1 MGWRYVWLA
10 NGALVFVMSILRIT
24 VIRLKETPKFLV
36 SEGRDE
42 QLVNVL
48 QGIARKYN
56 RTCSLTLEK
65 LETCNAL
72 QEQTGPSATASSKSK
87 FSPAAIGKHFRGL
100 FETKKIGLSTSLIWF
115 SWLLIGLAYPL
126 FNVFLPVYLES
137 RGAKFNAGSPSQT
150 WRNYTIVNAC
160 GIFGPLLAGAMCNSG
175 WFWGRRG
182 TMIMGALVTMVF
194 FFSYTQV
201 RSQAQNLAFT
211 CSISFCLVCYAR
223 PQPKQANVERI
234 FIMPLYMPTPR
245 RFYLRHIVEQAMESP
260 LG

>member
-1 MGWRYVWLA
+1 MGWRYVWFA
-10 NGALVFVMSILRIT
+10 NGALVLVMSILRLT

-36 SEGRDE
+36 GEGRDE

-48 QGIARKYN
+48 QGIAQKYN
-56 RTCSLTLEK
+56 RTCSLTLER
-65 LETCNAL
+65 LEACNAL
-72 QEQTGPSATASSKSK
+72 QDQTKLASARSKSK
-87 FSPAAIGKHFRGL
+87 FSLAIIGGHIRGL
-100 FETKKIGLSTSLIWF
+100 FETKKIGLSTTLIWF

-137 RGAKFNAGSPSQT
+137 RGAKFDDGSPSQT

-182 TMIMGALVTMVF
+182 TMIIGALITMVF

-211 CSISFCLVCYAR
+211 CSISFCLVSHG
-223 PQPKQANVERI
+223 NVQNRSN
-234 FIMPLYMPTPR
+234 
-245 RFYLRHIVEQAMESP
+245 V
-260 LG
+260 

>member
-10 NGALVFVMSILRIT
+10 NGSLVLVMSLLRIT

-36 SEGRDE
+36 GEGRDE
-42 QLVNVL
+42 QLVDVL
-48 QGIARKYN
+48 QGIAQKYN
-56 RTCSLTLEK
+56 RQCNLTLEK
-65 LETCNAL
+65 LEACNAL
-72 QEQTGPSATASSKSK
+72 QDQTRLSATPRSKSK
-87 FSPAAIGKHFRGL
+87 LSLAAIGRHFKGL

-126 FNVFLPVYLES
+126 FNVFLPTYLET
-137 RGAKFNAGSPSQT
+137 RGAKFNDGSAYVT

-182 TMIMGALVTMVF
+182 TMAIGALISMIF

-211 CSISFCLVCYAR
+211 SSISFCLVCAW
-223 PQPKQANVERI
+223 QP
-234 FIMPLYMPTPR
+234 
-245 RFYLRHIVEQAMESP
+245 
-260 LG
+260 